1 MQIRADFKEIKKL
14 ENFLD
19 KFNRTGIKYATRNTL
34 NKLAFDVRKQAQGFI
49 QDNFI
54 NRNKWTVN
62 SVQVNMAKGFNIDNM
77 QSEVGSTQGYM
88 EMQEVGG
95 RAKPKTG
102 KHLPIPT
109 QAARIANQKNRL
121 VSRVNKLS
129 NIILRDKR
137 KLSFIANKR
146 QRAIG
151 IIENAKRNNYKHF
164 YLDLGNVKGIFT
176 LKNDKLRMIYSL
188 QYLFR
193 KIPATHWLSKSSD
206 KVANNAVDIYNVQ
219 LKKQID
225 RIIF

>member
-1 MQIRADFKEIKKL
+1 MQVRADFKEIKKL

-34 NKLAFDVRKQAQGFI
+34 NTLAFDVRKQAQEFI
-49 QDNFI
+49 QGNFI

-88 EMQEVGG
+88 EMQEAGG

-102 KHLPIPT
+102 KSLPIPT
-109 QAARIANQKNRL
+109 QAARIANQRNRL
-121 VSRVNKLS
+121 VSRANKLN

-206 KVANNAVDIYNVQ
+206 KVANNALDIYNVQ

>member
-1 MQIRADFKEIKKL
+1 MQIKADFKEVKKL
-14 ENFLD
+14 EDFLD
-19 KFNRTGIKYATRNTL
+19 KFNRTGVKYATRNTL
-34 NKLAFDVRKQAQGFI
+34 NTLAFDVRKQAQGFI

-88 EMQEVGG
+88 ELQEVGG
-95 RAKPKTG
+95 RAKPETG
-102 KHLPIPT
+102 KRLPIPT

-121 VSRVNKLS
+121 VSRANALK
-129 NIILRDKR
+129 NIVLRDKR
-137 KLSFIANKR
+137 KLAFIANKR

-206 KVANNAVDIYNVQ
+206 KVANNAIDIYNMQ

>member
-34 NKLAFDVRKQAQGFI
+34 NTLAFDVRKQAQGFI

-62 SVQVNMAKGFNIDNM
+62 SIQVNMAKGFNIDNM

-121 VSRVNKLS
+121 VSRANALK

-137 KLSFIANKR
+137 KLAFIANKR
-146 QRAIG
+146 QRAVG

-164 YLDLGNVKGIFT
+164 YLDLGNTKGIFT
-176 LKNDKLRMIYSL
+176 LKNNKLRMVYNLEYINR
-188 QYLFR
+188 QI
-193 KIPATHWLSKSSD
+193 KATKWLSKSSD
-206 KVANNAVDIYNVQ
+206 KVANNALDIYNMQ

>member
-1 MQIRADFKEIKKL
+1 MQIKADFKEIKKL

-34 NKLAFDVRKQAQGFI
+34 NTLAFDVRKQAQGFI

-102 KHLPIPT
+102 KRLPIPT
-109 QAARIANQKNRL
+109 QAARIANQRNRL
-121 VSRVNKLS
+121 VSRANALK

-206 KVANNAVDIYNVQ
+206 KVANNALDIYNMQ

>member
-14 ENFLD
+14 ENFLN

-34 NKLAFDVRKQAQGFI
+34 NTLAFDVRKKAQGFI

-88 EMQEVGG
+88 ELQEVGG
-95 RAKPKTG
+95 RAKPEKGT
-102 KHLPIPT
+102 HLPIPT
-109 QAARIANQKNRL
+109 LTARIARQNNRL
-121 VSRVNKLS
+121 RSTTHKLS
-129 NIILRDKR
+129 NIILRDKE
-137 KLSFIANKR
+137 KLAFIANKR
-146 QRAIG
+146 QRAVG

-176 LKNDKLRMIYSL
+176 LKNDKLRMVYSL

-206 KVANNAVDIYNVQ
+206 KVANNALDIYNMQ

>member
-1 MQIRADFKEIKKL
+1 MQIKADFKEVKKL
-14 ENFLD
+14 EDFLD
-19 KFNRTGIKYATRNTL
+19 KFNRTGVKYATRNTL
-34 NKLAFDVRKQAQGFI
+34 NTLAFDVRKQAQGFI

-62 SVQVNMAKGFNIDNM
+62 SVQVNMAKGLNINNM

-88 EMQEVGG
+88 ELQEVGG
-95 RAKPKTG
+95 RAKPEKG
-102 KHLPIPT
+102 KRLPIPT

-121 VSRVNKLS
+121 VSRANALK
-129 NIILRDKR
+129 NIVLRDKR
-137 KLSFIANKR
+137 KLAFIANKR

-206 KVANNAVDIYNVQ
+206 KVANNAIDIYNMQ

>member
-14 ENFLD
+14 EQFLD
-19 KFNRTGIKYATRNTL
+19 KFNRTGVKYATRNTL
-34 NKLAFDVRKQAQGFI
+34 NTLAFDVRKQSQGFI

-62 SVQVNMAKGFNIDNM
+62 SIQVNMAKGLNIDNM

-88 EMQEVGG
+88 ELQEAGG

-109 QAARIANQKNRL
+109 QAARIANQQNRV
-121 VSRVNKLS
+121 VSRANALK
-129 NIILRDKR
+129 NIILRDKQ
-137 KLSFIANKR
+137 KLAFIANKR
-146 QRAIG
+146 QRAVG

-206 KVANNAVDIYNVQ
+206 KVANNALDIYNVQ

>member
-1 MQIRADFKEIKKL
+1 MQIKADFKEIKKL

-34 NKLAFDVRKQAQGFI
+34 NTLAFDVRKQAQGFI

-88 EMQEVGG
+88 ELQEVGG
-95 RAKPKTG
+95 RAKPEKG

-109 QAARIANQKNRL
+109 LTARIARQNNRL
-121 VSRVNKLS
+121 RSRAHKLS
-129 NIILRDKR
+129 NIILRDKE
-137 KLSFIANKR
+137 KLAFIANKR

-206 KVANNAVDIYNVQ
+206 KVANNALDIYNMQ

-225 RIIF
+225 RIIL

>member
-1 MQIRADFKEIKKL
+1 MQIKADFKEIKKL

-34 NKLAFDVRKQAQGFI
+34 NTLAFDVRKQAQGFI

-102 KHLPIPT
+102 KNLPIPT
-109 QAARIANQKNRL
+109 QSARIANQKNRL
-121 VSRVNKLS
+121 VSRANALK
-129 NIILRDKR
+129 NIILRDKQ
-137 KLSFIANKR
+137 KLAFIANKR

-206 KVANNAVDIYNVQ
+206 KVANNALDIYNMQ

>member
-1 MQIRADFKEIKKL
+1 MQIKADFQEIKKL

-19 KFNRTGIKYATRNTL
+19 KFNRTSIKYATRNTL
-34 NKLAFDVRKQAQGFI
+34 NTLAFDVRKQAQGFI

-77 QSEVGSTQGYM
+77 QSEAGSTQGYM

-109 QAARIANQKNRL
+109 QAARTANQRNRL
-121 VSRVNKLS
+121 VSRANKLN
-129 NIILRDKR
+129 NIVLRDKR
-137 KLSFIANKR
+137 KLSFIDNKR
-146 QRAIG
+146 QRAVG
-151 IIENAKRNNYKHF
+151 IIYNAKLNNYKHF
-164 YLDLGNVKGIFT
+164 YLDLGNTKGIFT
-176 LKNDKLRMIYSL
+176 LKNDKLRMVYNLEYINR
-188 QYLFR
+188 QI
-193 KIPATHWLSKSSD
+193 KATKWLSKSSD
-206 KVANNAVDIYNVQ
+206 KVANNALDIYNIQ